1 MADLR
6 KPIVEARGLTK
17 RYPGVVALERVDFAL
32 QAGEVH
38 VLFGENGA
46 GKSTLISILAGAST
60 PTSGTIEIAG
70 EPVTVFTVRNAR
82 RLGVSAVFQE
92 FSLVPTQTVLE
103 NLVLGEEPATRLP
116 AAGRGTP

>member
-32 QAGEVH
+32 QPGEAH

-60 PTSGTIEIAG
+60 PTSGTIEIAVHG
-70 EPVTVFTVRNAR
+70 AERP
-82 RLGVSAVFQE
+82 
-92 FSLVPTQTVLE
+92 
-103 NLVLGEEPATRLP
+103 
-116 AAGRGTP
+116 